1 MKMNVISTTV
11 EYKGMP
17 VKVENGKIF
26 LRAFGTTIY
35 NHSMHW
41 SWMEVKASDLKS
53 ELRELLKERGLL

>member
-1 MKMNVISTTV
+1 
-11 EYKGMP
+11 MP

-41 SWMEVKASDLKS
+41 SWMEVKASDLKP
-53 ELRELLKERGLL
+53 ELRNLLNEKGLI

>member
-1 MKMNVISTTV
+1 MNVISTTV

-26 LRAFGTTIY
+26 LMAFGTTID

-41 SWMEVKASDLKS
+41 SWMEIKASDVKS
-53 ELRELLKERGLL
+53 ELRELIKFYKAKS

>member
-1 MKMNVISTTV
+1 MKIISISL
-11 EYKGMP
+11 EYKGLP

-41 SWMEVKASDLKS
+41 SWMEVKASDLKDDLRN
-53 ELRELLKERGLL
+53 ELKGKGLI